1 MNAQTQIYLSYALTA
16 VVMAVILWFRFR
28 SMAKVRPLK
37 LNRLWVLP
45 TIYALIAGYIFFTF
59 PPEPRGW
66 AYASLG
72 WLVGIILGWK
82 RGELMHISVDPGTQ
96 ALTQNASPAAMIFV
110 VVLIVARMGSR
121 LFMGAEVSDGE
132 GLHGTTLEVT
142 DTLVAMALGFLTAQR
157 LEMYLRAKRLLAAA

>member
-1 MNAQTQIYLSYALTA
+1 MDAQTQIYLSYALTA
-16 VVMAVILWFRFR
+16 IVMAVILALRFR

-45 TIYALIAGYIFFTF
+45 TIYALIAGYVFFAY

-72 WLVGIILGWK
+72 LLVGIILGWK
-82 RGELMHISVDPGTQ
+82 RGELMQISVDPETR
-96 ALTQNASPAAMIFV
+96 ALTQKASPAAMIFI
-110 VVLIVARMGSR
+110 VVLIFARMGSR
-121 LFMGAEVSDGE
+121 LFMGSEVSDGE
-132 GLHGTTLEVT
+132 GLHGTTLLIT
-142 DTLVAMALGFLTAQR
+142 DTLVAMALGFLIAQR